1 MFQHIDYM
9 WGLGCCFLL
18 SRADSDR
25 RVHTA
30 HEVIQKY
37 IFNIPLSKPL
47 WKGNIFAI
55 MPGGSAMAEG
65 KRDGRKGR
73 TEEGP
78 LTVLCSSSS
87 SSEGQFHFGQSW
99 HGPTEKGL
107 KQSLGCPQSVAA
119 LGRA

>member
-1 MFQHIDYM
+1 MFQHIDYL

-18 SRADSDR
+18 SRADGDR

-30 HEVIQKY
+30 REVIQKY

-55 MPGGSAMAEG
+55 MAGGRRRLRE
-65 KRDGRKGR
+65 RREGR

-78 LTVLCSSSS
+78 LTVLQQQRGSISFRSKLARYADS
-87 SSEGQFHFGQSW
+87 
-99 HGPTEKGL
+99 PTEKGL
-107 KQSLGCPQSVAA
+107 ERSLGCPQSVAA